1 MRKETASNSAIC
13 AVILLTLRLEIPSII
28 DFNQYQMTKILNCIV
43 IAVSALG
50 FAGCGNGGQREAD
63 RSGMPKAQQM
73 QYAEQITIDEL
84 FDALRRL
91 KEGQMAFGFF
101 GICSS
106 PVACIYF
113 MQEDGRFYIDYEAIG
128 SDQLPYIDKIRR
140 YAAEQGYRVVDTTYG
155 NMPIDFDNP
164 AQAPV
169 LSLRIDADIDSIAK
183 VGKQL
188 MQSVFHNTDTT
199 PYDIVP

>member
-1 MRKETASNSAIC
+1 
-13 AVILLTLRLEIPSII
+13 
-28 DFNQYQMTKILNCIV
+28 MTRILNCIV

-50 FAGCGNGGQREAD
+50 FAGCGNGGKREAD
-63 RSGMPKAQQM
+63 RPGMPEAQQM

-84 FDALRRL
+84 PEALCRL

-113 MQEDGRFYIDYEAIG
+113 MHEDGRFYIDYEAIG

-155 NMPIDFDNP
+155 NTPIDFDNP

-188 MQSVFHNTDTT
+188 MQTVFHNTDTT

>member
-1 MRKETASNSAIC
+1 M
-13 AVILLTLRLEIPSII
+13 
-28 DFNQYQMTKILNCIV
+28 V
-43 IAVSALG
+43 IAVSSLS

-63 RSGMPKAQQM
+63 RSGTPEVQQM
-73 QYAEQITIDEL
+73 LYAEQITIDEL
-84 FDALRRL
+84 PEALCRL
-91 KEGQMAFGFF
+91 KEGQLAFGFF

-106 PVACIYF
+106 PVTCIYF
-113 MQEDGRFYIDYEAIG
+113 MHEDGRFYIDYEAIG

-140 YAAEQGYRVVDTTYG
+140 YAAEQGYRVVNTTYG
-155 NMPIDFDNP
+155 NTPIDFDNP

-188 MQSVFHNTDTT
+188 MHTVFHNTDTT
-199 PYDIVP
+199 TYDIVP

>member
-1 MRKETASNSAIC
+1 
-13 AVILLTLRLEIPSII
+13 
-28 DFNQYQMTKILNCIV
+28 MTRILNCIV

-63 RSGMPKAQQM
+63 RSGTPEAQQM

-84 FDALRRL
+84 PDALRRL
-91 KEGQMAFGFF
+91 KEGQMEFGFF

-128 SDQLPYIDKIRR
+128 SDQLLYIGI
-140 YAAEQGYRVVDTTYG
+140 
-155 NMPIDFDNP
+155 F
-164 AQAPV
+164 
-169 LSLRIDADIDSIAK
+169 S
-183 VGKQL
+183 
-188 MQSVFHNTDTT
+188 
-199 PYDIVP
+199 